1 MTWHVEPKMLEAYAD
16 NAIGD
21 AHAYSAEAHLLSCEV
36 CRERLAAFV
45 SPDRLQAM
53 WTEIHD
59 VVVNPHSGVIER
71 LLLRIGVKDH
81 VARLVAATPSLR
93 LSWLAAVALTLSFA
107 IISAHVNA
115 RGFLLFL
122 IVAPM
127 LPLAGVAV
135 AYGPGV
141 DPTYEIG
148 LAAPIRSFHLL
159 LIRASAVLTSSSS
172 IALVAALALPQRNWA
187 VVAWLLPSL
196 GLTVTSLAL
205 STVIHPLRAA
215 AAVAVLWLAGSL
227 AALMYSVNSPATP
240 DEVFGGS
247 LQVVVLIVTLA
258 SIALLFD
265 RRESFE
271 RGAHR

>member
-21 AHAYSAEAHLLSCEV
+21 AHAYSVEAHLLSCEV
-36 CRERLAAFV
+36 CRERIAAFV
-45 SPDRLQAM
+45 RPERLQVM

-59 VVVNPHSGVIER
+59 VVVNPHSGAIER

-107 IISAHVNA
+107 IISAHLNA
-115 RGFLLFL
+115 RGFLIFL
-122 IVAPM
+122 VVAPM
-127 LPLAGVAV
+127 LPLAGVAA

-148 LAAPIRSFHLL
+148 LAAPIHSFHLL
-159 LIRASAVLTSSSS
+159 LIRASAVLTSSST

-205 STVIHPLRAA
+205 STVTRPLRAA
-215 AAVAVLWLAGSL
+215 VVVAVLWITGSL
-227 AALMYSVNSPATP
+227 LTLMYSASTSATLE
-240 DEVFGGS
+240 EVFGGS
-247 LQVVVLIVTLA
+247 LQVVVLVVTLA
-258 SIALLFD
+258 STALLYD

-271 RGAHR
+271 RGAHG